1 MSEGEIKKLV
11 ASWQSEVRRGAL
23 QLYLLSLIGKG
34 NNMYGYKI
42 GKELKARTEDKRA
55 DPIFE
60 IKEGVLY
67 PILRRL
73 TKNGLLKGEWSNP
86 ENGGTVTKPRK
97 YYQLTPRGKQVLAEM
112 AEYWAELS
120 NEMDLIL
127 LEEAT

>member
-73 TKNGLLKGEWSNP
+73 TKNGLLKGEWSTP

-97 YYQLTPRGKQVLAEM
+97 YYQLTLRGKQVLAEM